1 MTKISGTAVAYGGY
15 VLFLVGFVSLGLFV
29 AALAV
34 GSDYAMV
41 CAIVS
46 VVAFAAAVVGFKTGA
61 RRFGGVWAKPITD
74 ADLRVYEARY
84 RDRRPRGNV
93 RAPSLTRRIVVST

>member
-1 MTKISGTAVAYGGY
+1 MFMKKISGTAVAYGGY

-34 GSDYAMV
+34 GSDSAMV

-46 VVAFAAAVVGFKTGA
+46 AVAFASAVAGFRMGA
-61 RRFGGVWAKPITD
+61 RRFGSVWAKPITD

-84 RDRRPRGNV
+84 RDRRPRGAAG
-93 RAPSLTRRIVVST
+93 RRSLPAG